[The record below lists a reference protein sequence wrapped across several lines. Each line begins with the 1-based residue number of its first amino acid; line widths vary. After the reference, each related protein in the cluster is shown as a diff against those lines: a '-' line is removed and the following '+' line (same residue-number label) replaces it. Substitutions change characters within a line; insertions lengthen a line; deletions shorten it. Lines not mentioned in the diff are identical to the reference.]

1 MRNICKETLYPPLR
15 PGVWCGFG
23 DTNTI
28 TINLAITDKQ
38 NKISDSARK
47 VIQQSARLVASI
59 RTHGS

>member
-1 MRNICKETLYPPLR
+1 MRYIWKETLYPPLR

-23 DTNTI
+23 DTNPI
-28 TINLAITDKQ
+28 SINLATTDKQ

-59 RTHGS
+59 STHDS